1 MPKQRKNPSE
11 SAGSAVPR
19 VYLKGEIFK
28 KEKKE
33 KLLKNRAEMTMKEEM
48 VREIILSDCLKG
60 SACQSYYFVR

>member
-28 KEKKE
+28 KEKKKE
-33 KLLKNRAEMTMKEEM
+33 KRSKNRVEMTMKEES
-48 VREIILSDCLKG
+48 VREIIPSDCLKG
-60 SACQSYYFVR
+60 SAC